1 MRLLRNTPFWL
12 TILLLSLDLLGA
24 VARGNAQINAGA
36 LHIASGTTWVSTPQ
50 TAVVLDNT
58 DLQYDASPSWLLN
71 NSFRFTGTTN
81 SAIGGNSQP
90 YVYAISVAKTSPA
103 KLYLTTQINIAKRIN
118 FQSGLFDLNSLY
130 IVLADTA
137 LLTNESETSRI
148 YGDMAGG
155 VQIFAALNGP
165 VNANPGN
172 LGLILSSPTSLGNV
186 TITRAHVPRY
196 VNFTGYSVA
205 RYYDVSPAA
214 NVDNN
219 TTLRFTYFDAELN
232 GLPEDSLGLWESQDA
247 TFSPLGFTARN
258 ATLNYVEKHGLTQP
272 GRFTLYTYD
281 TTATAPPP
289 IDSTAPPPIDSTAPP
304 PADTTKVHVVLFG
317 SWIHDWASLSWVVS
331 PANVTDH
338 LVVERKYSNE
348 SSFTAITS
356 IPALSTGTTPAAGV
370 AYDFTDSTVKTGP
383 YDVSYRINEVGTDG
397 SSVYSNIVTLTATSS
412 EGFILKLYPTI
423 AVGGQVY
430 IKAGNMAIDKMQLQV
445 FDSRGG
451 LVMSGTLPYVSQWL
465 SVAPLARGVYRLS
478 LRSASNKFIG
488 TFIK

>member
-1 MRLLRNTPFWL
+1 MQLLRKIRFWYNIL
-12 TILLLSLDLLGA
+12 PLSLILLA
-24 VARGNAQINAGA
+24 AAARCTAQVNNGA
-36 LHIASGTTWVSTPQ
+36 LHVLPGTMWVSNPE
-50 TAVVLDNT
+50 TAVVLDNM

-90 YVYAISVAKTSPA
+90 YVYAVSVAKTSPA
-103 KLYLTTQINIAKRIN
+103 KLFLATELFVAKRIN
-118 FQSGLFDLNSLY
+118 FQTGLFDLNAQY
-130 IVLADTA
+130 IALDETA

-148 YGDMAGG
+148 YGALAGG
-155 VQIFAALNGP
+155 VQIFAQLNGP

-172 LGLILSSPTSLGNV
+172 LGLVLTSPTSLGNV
-186 TITRAHVPRY
+186 TITRGHVPMY

-214 NVDNN
+214 TVDSN
-219 TTLRFTYFDAELN
+219 TTLRFNYFDAELN

-258 ATLNYVEKHGLTQP
+258 ATLNYVEKHGLAQP
-272 GRFTLYTYD
+272 GRFTLFTYD

-289 IDSTAPPPIDSTAPP
+289 IDSAAPP
-304 PADTTKVHVVLFG
+304 PADTTNVHVVLFG
-317 SWIHDWASLSWVVS
+317 SWIKDLASLSWVVS
-331 PANVTDH
+331 PANETDQ
-338 LVVERKYSNE
+338 LIVERKYSNE
-348 SSFTAITS
+348 SSFTPITS
-356 IPALSTGTTPAAGV
+356 IPGITTGATTTGV
-370 AYDFTDSTVKTGP
+370 SYAFTDSTVKTGP
-383 YDVSYRINEVGTDG
+383 YDVSYQVNAVDQKGK
-397 SSVYSNIVTLTATSS
+397 SVYSNTITLTAIST
-412 EGFILKLYPTI
+412 EGFILNLYPTI

-430 IKAGNMAIDKMQLQV
+430 IKAGNMAIDKMQMQV

-465 SVAPLARGVYRLS
+465 SVAPLARGLYRLS

>member
-24 VARGNAQINAGA
+24 VAQGTAQINTGA

-50 TAVVLDNT
+50 TAVVLDNM
-58 DLQYDASPSWLLN
+58 DLQYDASPSWLLK

-81 SAIGGNSQP
+81 SSIGGNSQP

-130 IVLADTA
+130 IVLADAA

-148 YGDMAGG
+148 YGDLAGG

-186 TITRAHVPRY
+186 TITRAHVPMY
-196 VNFTGYSVA
+196 VNFTGYGVA

-214 NVDNN
+214 TVDNN

-258 ATLNYVEKHGLTQP
+258 ATLNFVEKHGLAQP

-289 IDSTAPPPIDSTAPP
+289 IDSTAPPPT
-304 PADTTKVHVVLFG
+304 DTTNVHVVLFG
-317 SWIHDWASLSWVVS
+317 SWINNLAALSWVIS
-331 PANVTDH
+331 PANETDH

-356 IPALSTGTTPAAGV
+356 IPAKSTGSTTATGV
-370 AYDFTDSTVKTGP
+370 SYDFTDSTVRTGP
-383 YDVSYRINEVGTDG
+383 FDVSYRINAVDQRGK
-397 SSVYSNIVTLTATSS
+397 SVYSNSITLAALSS

-430 IKAGNMAIDKMQLQV
+430 IKAGNMAVDKMQLQV

-478 LRSASNKFIG
+478 LRSANNKFIG